1 MSWNDVSYVVASKT
15 RKFIVIKLE
24 IPRTPT
30 FLSKDLNINLANISR
45 SLSEL
50 EDRKIAVCLTPD
62 QRTGKIYSL
71 TPNGSKILGTIKNME
86 NS

>member
-1 MSWNDVSYVVASKT
+1 MSWNDISYVVASKT
-15 RKFIVIKLE
+15 RKSVVIKLGT
-24 IPRTPT
+24 PRTPT
-30 FLSKDLNINLANISR
+30 FLSKELNVNLPNISR

-50 EDRKIAVCLTPD
+50 EDRKIIVCLTPD

-71 TPNGSKILGTIKNME
+71 TKNGSKILETIKNME